1 MRYGPDLR
9 EESIAIMYRPN
20 FDALPSGEEIDLHAG
35 RRNRLPRGRNPQEL
49 AAMGSV
55 EREAVSD
62 LFTLRNNVLNLRLQI
77 GETFQ
82 KTGVMLPQP
91 PYTGPDAAGIA
102 MVDNRIAIER
112 EIPVEILQSKAT
124 DGLL

>member
-1 MRYGPDLR
+1 MPDAETVFPVAAIPRNSLR
-9 EESIAIMYRPN
+9 WV
-20 FDALPSGEEIDLHAG
+20 
-35 RRNRLPRGRNPQEL
+35 
-49 AAMGSV
+49 SV

-102 MVDNRIAIER
+102 MVDKQNRYRARDTRRDPSIESDGR
-112 EIPVEILQSKAT
+112 PAVMRRRFLAEASFQVSILRGHGSISAT
-124 DGLL
+124 ATSS